1 MTVKEERALQ
11 KIGNRRQIAL
21 KRAISTAQNPI
32 IPSPFFDDS
41 WRGPDTQRGRFVPYL
56 EKECGGRK
64 GLGMDPAKFEVLA
77 DWCSM
82 GHLPSM
88 RRMRQHFESR
98 ISPEARRRL
107 EDYLSNEAETL
118 FDWDDWLE
126 ARPDDCFNVR
136 ASAFWL
142 CRLAEFG
149 DEAAR
154 AALEAQPRLGT
165 MAFMKLHP
173 VRGHSNWQAWYSPA
187 AQSVSGLARLGLLD
201 LAWDGGHMPASKVTD
216 CIFMAED
223 FAGDSGR
230 DETGFGM
237 EEEYDFYYFEE
248 YNRLLKVLYGW
259 SNHDM
264 RVNEERIRGECLAK
278 KAAFEAERRAF
289 MVLHASDGAPC

>member
-1 MTVKEERALQ
+1 MKKCRPS
-11 KIGNRRQIAL
+11 RRLAL
-21 KRAISTAQNPI
+21 KRAITTAQNPI
-32 IPSPFFDDS
+32 IPAPFFDDS
-41 WRGPDTQRGRFVPYL
+41 WRGPDTQRGRYVPCL
-56 EKECGGRK
+56 EKDCGGRK

-88 RRMRQHFESR
+88 RRMRKHFESLV
-98 ISPEARRRL
+98 SPEAMRRL
-107 EDYLSNEAETL
+107 EDYLNDEAETL

-142 CRLAEFG
+142 CRLAQFG

-173 VRGHSNWQAWYSPA
+173 IRGSNWQAWYSPA
-187 AQSVSGLARLGLLD
+187 AQSATGVARLGLLD
-201 LAWDGGHMPASKVTD
+201 LARAGGNMPTSKVAD
-216 CIFMAED
+216 GIFMAED
-223 FAGDSGR
+223 YAGDSGR

-237 EEEYDFYYFEE
+237 EEEYDFYYFDG
-248 YNRLLKVLYGW
+248 YYRLLNVLHGW
-259 SNHDM
+259 SNHDV
-264 RVNEERIRGECLAK
+264 RVNRERILGECLAK
-278 KAAFEAERRAF
+278 KTTFEAERRTF
-289 MVLHASDGAPC
+289 MARHASDGAPC